1 MSPTPDQC
9 NHKSRNLEVDAD
21 NQSPT
26 CPALTEYYY
35 KYHALVLLTT
45 KYEKGHLRSHCLF
58 RFATPKAQRGRIRP
72 LHCHLQSGAEICV
85 YKKQNCPSLK
95 PGTKTVYS
103 SSYRF
108 SHLTVT
114 KTQSEYLQPF
124 QSLSYKKVNGR
135 IQFTSLALQC
145 EIFTTRKQSAK
156 CDIWG
161 SGRMNEC

>member
-9 NHKSRNLEVDAD
+9 NHESRNLEVDAD
-21 NQSPT
+21 NLQHVQHWLNTIRSIMRSFCSLPS
-26 CPALTEYYY
+26 
-35 KYHALVLLTT
+35 T
-45 KYEKGHLRSHCLF
+45 KKGTCLF